1 MNYYYKNYDVLV
13 VGAGHAG
20 CEAALASAR
29 MGCQTLMLTISLD
42 TIGKMSCNP
51 AIGGLAKGHL
61 VKEVDALGGEMA
73 KAIDET
79 GIQFRQLNTKKGPA
93 VRSSRAQADKKAYQ
107 LYMKQVLENQDY
119 LDVKEGLVEELLT
132 ENGQCLGV
140 ISHTQTAYLAQTVIL
155 TTGTFLKGTIHIGD
169 VSYSAGRAGES
180 AAEKLSESFLD
191 LGFEV
196 GRLKTGTPPR
206 VNAQTVDFSKMEI
219 QPGDEVPKPFSFS
232 NHSIGQSQ
240 LPCYIT
246 YTNSQTHDIIR
257 NNLERSAMY
266 SGRIQ
271 GVGPRYCPSIEDKVV
286 RFEEKNEHRIF
297 VEPEGRDTQE
307 IYLNGISASLPEDVQ
322 VEMVRSIQ
330 GLEKAEIMRFA
341 YAVEYDFA
349 PATQLYP
356 TLETKR
362 VRNLFF
368 AGQLNGTTGY
378 EEAAAQGLM
387 AGINASLKA
396 KNQSQLVLD
405 RASAYIGVLIDDLVT
420 KDIREPYRMFTSRAE
435 HRLQLRE
442 DNADWRLTE
451 IGYQIGTVCES
462 DYNKFVKKKK
472 AVLTELR
479 LLSQTQ
485 IKPTEEMAKKLEKVG
500 LPTIKT
506 AMTLADLLKR
516 PHITYQ
522 QISDL
527 ATEIGVSSTINLDQ
541 DVSCAIREQV
551 EIQIKYAGYIAR
563 QDLQIEKFRRLETL
577 PIPSNFNFDAVH
589 GLKTE
594 ARKKLS
600 QVRPVSIGHASRVPG
615 VTPADI
621 SILMVWLKSR
631 EMKEINNE
639 KKEDKNLLA

>member
-219 QPGDEVPKPFSFS
+219 QPGDEVPRPFSFS

-527 ATEIGVSSTINLDQ
+527 ATEIRVSSTLNLDQ

>member
-219 QPGDEVPKPFSFS
+219 QPGDEVPRPFSFS

-527 ATEIGVSSTINLDQ
+527 ATEIRVSSTINLDQ

>member
-271 GVGPRYCPSIEDKVV
+271 GIGPRYCPSIEDKVV

-485 IKPTEEMAKKLEKVG
+485 IKPTEEMAKKLKKVG

-522 QISDL
+522 KISDL
-527 ATEIGVSSTINLDQ
+527 ATEIRVSSTINLDQ

>member
-1 MNYYYKNYDVLV
+1 
-13 VGAGHAG
+13 
-20 CEAALASAR
+20 
-29 MGCQTLMLTISLD
+29 
-42 TIGKMSCNP
+42 
-51 AIGGLAKGHL
+51 
-61 VKEVDALGGEMA
+61 
-73 KAIDET
+73 
-79 GIQFRQLNTKKGPA
+79 
-93 VRSSRAQADKKAYQ
+93 
-107 LYMKQVLENQDY
+107 
-119 LDVKEGLVEELLT
+119 
-132 ENGQCLGV
+132 
-140 ISHTQTAYLAQTVIL
+140 
-155 TTGTFLKGTIHIGD
+155 
-169 VSYSAGRAGES
+169 
-180 AAEKLSESFLD
+180 
-191 LGFEV
+191 
-196 GRLKTGTPPR
+196 
-206 VNAQTVDFSKMEI
+206 
-219 QPGDEVPKPFSFS
+219 
-232 NHSIGQSQ
+232 
-240 LPCYIT
+240 
-246 YTNSQTHDIIR
+246 
-257 NNLERSAMY
+257 
-266 SGRIQ
+266 
-271 GVGPRYCPSIEDKVV
+271 
-286 RFEEKNEHRIF
+286 
-297 VEPEGRDTQE
+297 
-307 IYLNGISASLPEDVQ
+307 
-322 VEMVRSIQ
+322 MVRSIQ

-527 ATEIGVSSTINLDQ
+527 ATEIRVSSTINLDQ